1 MNTPLATSQTH
12 PLVLMAAW
20 LALGVPG
27 VLPAQAPALQ
37 DKAVLKAQLDAREKR
52 AELLLAEIRSTDDRI
67 EATVDRVIDTLK
79 WMGDSKDSKT
89 KMTRLKEQTID
100 ALQKNIAFY
109 QQKRA
114 TLQEEMRRPTL
125 HLTPEEKQRAIAKF
139 DARIE
144 KRVQQVLAL
153 TNSLPRHKDHDRYKV
168 VESGGWGWGPTYA
181 PNEEYKQNQR
191 LTAHSNSQRGEITKE
206 LQRSLDRIDRQ
217 IRTLQSQFV
226 AASTEPHRKMLMD
239 ELARYEALKKTRQEQ
254 LSEVSTSPEL
264 ATRPL
269 GGKEAQDVDAS
280 LRRVADSLRR
290 DFNSLIQRYTA
301 YLTER
306 SNVNAAKAALAAAK

>member
-1 MNTPLATSQTH
+1 MSRLLLLAACLATSA
-12 PLVLMAAW
+12 PVL
-20 LALGVPG
+20 
-27 VLPAQAPALQ
+27 LPAQAPAPQ
-37 DKAVLKAQLDAREKR
+37 NKAALKAQLDAREKR

-100 ALQKNIAFY
+100 ALKRNIAFY
-109 QQKRA
+109 QQRRA
-114 TLQEEMRRPTL
+114 SLQEEMRRPTL

-181 PNEEYKQNQR
+181 PNEDYKQNQR
-191 LTAHSNSQRGEITKE
+191 LTAHSNTQRKEITKE

-226 AASTEPHRKMLMD
+226 AASTEPHRKMLLD
-239 ELARYEALKKTRQEQ
+239 ELAKYEALKKTRQEQ
-254 LSEVSTSPEL
+254 LSEVSTSPEVAL
-264 ATRPL
+264 RPL
-269 GGKEAQDVDAS
+269 GTKEAQDVDAS

-290 DFNSLIQRYTA
+290 DFNDLFQRYSA
-301 YLTER
+301 YITER
-306 SNVNAAKAALAAAK
+306 SHVNAAKAALAAAK